1 MFSKMA
7 MQHTRQ
13 APRRDI
19 HMHFSLASARS
30 HTITAS
36 SKASATAATRNP
48 PPHPDPYKTHAS
60 PNGLLSFLSL
70 LGAFRLNVI
79 KRNQANR
86 VCTRGEYGAML

>member
-1 MFSKMA
+1 MRPSLKAPAFSFLNY
-7 MQHTRQ
+7 
-13 APRRDI
+13 
-19 HMHFSLASARS
+19 FSLAPARS
-30 HTITAS
+30 RTITAS

-48 PPHPDPYKTHAS
+48 PPHPDPYETHAS